1 MATKAEVTRFVRE
14 IYEARKERRAHP
26 DGKFDNQK
34 RWYPNVCEDADGDGS
49 STRTPSAA
57 WPYSYLLRC
66 RTRQHVKVLVERGLA
81 GLPVPDDVARA
92 LKREKT
98 PLLVFT
104 EQAAG

>member
-1 MATKAEVTRFVRE
+1 MATKAEVARLVRE
-14 IYEARKERRAHP
+14 IYGARRDRKTHP
-26 DGKFDNQK
+26 EGAFDKQK
-34 RWYPNVCEDADGDGS
+34 RWYPSACEDADGDGS
-49 STRTPSAA
+49 STRSPSAA
-57 WPYSYLLRC
+57 WPYSYMLRC